1 MPPVPPPPRFLRLS
15 TSLCLKG
22 LSVQLRTSVVAYSS
36 MHAME
41 KHLGY
46 QKTYLAT
53 FLAFLP

>member
-1 MPPVPPPPRFLRLS
+1 MPPVPPRFLRLS
-15 TSLCLKG
+15 TSLSLKA
-22 LSVQLRTSVVAYSS
+22 LSVQLCTSVVTYSS

-41 KHLGY
+41 KHLGF